1 MKYIKK
7 LFGYTILVII
17 VLLIMYISYFEF
29 IYKTDLV
36 TYFKI
41 NLDSINEIEIQTN
54 TYAIAGNSSSKKAIT
69 SKEEIIEIIN
79 KISKYPIKKKVY
91 RKFKYDKGFT
101 IQIPSN
107 SYSSNYNNYNIII
120 KLPNSFYDVTIY
132 YGKCIH
138 VVSVGD
144 SVVTEWF
151 DIIGDA
157 FNL

>member
-7 LFGYTILVII
+7 LFGYTILGII
-17 VLLIMYISYFEF
+17 VLLIMYVCYFEF

-36 TYFKI
+36 SYFKI
-41 NLDSINEIEIQTN
+41 NPDNINEIEIQTN
-54 TYAIAGNSSSKKAIT
+54 TYTIAEDSSSKKNIT

-91 RKFKYDKGFT
+91 RTFKSDKGFT
-101 IQIPSN
+101 IQIPSY
-107 SYSSNYNNYNIII
+107 SYSSNYNSYNIII
-120 KLPNSFYDVTIY
+120 KLPNSLYDVTIY

-138 VVSVGD
+138 VISVGD

-151 DIIGDA
+151 DIVGNP